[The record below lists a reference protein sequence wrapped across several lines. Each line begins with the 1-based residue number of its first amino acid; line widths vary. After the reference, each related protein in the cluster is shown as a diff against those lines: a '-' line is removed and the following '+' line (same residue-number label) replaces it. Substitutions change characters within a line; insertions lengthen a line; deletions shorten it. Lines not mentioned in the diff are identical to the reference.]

1 MSDAFQVQCP
11 KCKQKLK
18 IKSRAAVGKKL
29 PCPKCS
35 FAFVIK
41 PPPEEEDEEL
51 AFMSV
56 EEPDEPDEPEEEE
69 DEEEEDE
76 RPVSRGR
83 AGSRRGAASGKKTP
97 AKKGKSKP
105 VNWQKP
111 ALIAAISL
119 MVMGAIG
126 GVGYFAMSMFE
137 EAEPANKFDTVFLN
151 PETEVFFQL
160 RVADAWSSP
169 FAQGIVSMPMVKPE
183 VDSAL
188 AGFQKNMGLAVTDI
202 DTVTLGY
209 FGTTDF
215 PGGGARPGGGMP
227 GMPGGGMPGGPMPG
241 GAMGGNANPGDQI
254 VIVIRTKV
262 PMSDSQRTRGENV
275 DPITYS
281 GKTYMKPKLAADNA
295 VAVYSPDP
303 YRFVAAKESEIK
315 RIIDKGKNLA
325 RREDLDFID
334 NTQHLTVAFVP
345 KDRSKFDKL
354 FDNPMMPPAAAGG
367 PPAGAPGG
375 GPPGAMPP
383 GMPGGAPGGPPG
395 GPPGGMTM
403 GGPGGGPPG
412 MPGMPAPG
420 GAAAGGFPALAKGKI
435 KAVQFSMN
443 LTQDID
449 LTFGANCVDATA
461 ASGIAGEISKNLQEG
476 KAQFAQQKAQ
486 MQMMATFVSAGEFVP
501 IAEQIV
507 GSTEAK
513 SDQSMATVKMKI
525 PGSIKT
531 AVENFAKSE
540 FVKTLQQG
548 QAAGGPGPAAGI
560 NPMDFLKGFGG
571 NPFGGG
577 PPGGGPPPGAPA
589 DANSFGAPPD
599 GAAAP
604 FGGQA
609 PSPQQGG
616 VFRGGAGGAPPGG
629 APPAGVSPPPGGF
642 PAGAPQGFGP
652 PPGGAPGA
660 PQGAQPTPPPAVNP

>member
-56 EEPDEPDEPEEEE
+56 EEPDEPDEPEEEA
-69 DEEEEDE
+69 EEEDEDE

-83 AGSRRGAASGKKTP
+83 AGSRRGAASGKKST

-126 GVGYFAMSMFE
+126 GIGYFAMSMFE
-137 EAEPANKFDTVFLN
+137 EAEPTNKFDTVFLN

-169 FAQGIVSMPMVKPE
+169 FAQGILSMPMVKPE
-183 VDSAL
+183 LDQSL
-188 AGFQKNMGLAVTDI
+188 AKMKADTGLTFTDI
-202 DTVTLGY
+202 DMITLGY
-209 FGTTDF
+209 FGSTEL
-215 PGGGARPGGGMP
+215 PGVGGRPGGAMP

-241 GAMGGNANPGDQI
+241 GPAPGMPGAAGANSGEQF
-254 VIVIRTKV
+254 VAVIRTKL
-262 PMSDSQRTRGENV
+262 PLSDDQLRAGESY
-275 DPITYS
+275 DPVSYN
-281 GKTYMKPKLAADNA
+281 GKTYLKPKNTLTKAPCRYNPDSLRIVLADE
-295 VAVYSPDP
+295 P
-303 YRFVAAKESEIK
+303 EIK
-315 RIIDKGKNLA
+315 RILDKGKNMA
-325 RREDLDFID
+325 RREDLDFVD
-334 NTQHLTVAFVP
+334 NTQQLTVAFVP

-354 FDNPMMPPAAAGG
+354 FDNPMMAAAAGG
-367 PPAGAPGG
+367 QPAAVPGG
-375 GPPGAMPP
+375 GPPGAMPA
-383 GMPGGAPGGPPG
+383 GMPAGAPGGPPG

-412 MPGMPAPG
+412 MPGMPAPA
-420 GAAAGGFPALAKGKI
+420 GAAAGGFPALAKGKV

-461 ASGIAGEISKNLQEG
+461 ASGIAGEIAKNLQEG

-513 SDQSMATVKMKI
+513 SDQSMATVKLKI
-525 PGSIKT
+525 PGSIKP
-531 AVENFAKSE
+531 AVENFAKSD

-548 QAAGGPGPAAGI
+548 QAAGGPGPAAAI

-577 PPGGGPPPGAPA
+577 PPAGGPPAGGLPPGAPA
-589 DANSFGAPPD
+589 DPNSFGAPPD
-599 GAAAP
+599 GGAAP

-609 PSPQQGG
+609 PTPQQGG
-616 VFRGGAGGAPPGG
+616 VFRGGAPGTPPGG
-629 APPAGVSPPPGGF
+629 ASPAGGPPSGGPPA
-642 PAGAPQGFGP
+642 
-652 PPGGAPGA
+652 GAPGA
-660 PQGAQPTPPPAVNP
+660 PPGAQPTPPPAVSP